1 MMNQKYKARIQKR
14 LRTKI
19 VIAVIGGL
27 AVIGTYIIK
36 LLNTT
41 ADFASIDAY
50 ITGFFF
56 GIEGVCV
63 MNIIQLRKLLKDE
76 NALEEM
82 VIYEEDERNQSIKLK
97 GYNSTINLMIWL
109 LSFGSIISSFFN
121 QVIFFTLASVLVV
134 LLVVSSL
141 FRWFYTRN

>member
-1 MMNQKYKARIQKR
+1 
-14 LRTKI
+14 
-19 VIAVIGGL
+19 
-27 AVIGTYIIK
+27 
-36 LLNTT
+36 
-41 ADFASIDAY
+41 
-50 ITGFFF
+50 
-56 GIEGVCV
+56 

-97 GYNSTINLMIWL
+97 SYNSTINFMIWL

-141 FRWFYTRN
+141 FSWFYTRN

>member
-1 MMNQKYKARIQKR
+1 MNQKYKARIQKR
-14 LRTKI
+14 LRAKI

-36 LLNTT
+36 LPNTT
-41 ADFASIDAY
+41 ADFASINAY
-50 ITGFFF
+50 ITGFFL

-97 GYNSTINLMIWL
+97 SYNSTINYMIWL
-109 LSFGSIISSFFN
+109 LSFGSIISAFFN

-141 FRWFYTRN
+141 FKWFYTRN